1 MYIWARIEID
11 PSMIDKLQDIQ
22 YHGAVLKSSLVR
34 VSSPSLDIHK
44 GIGDSVGVDYPNKK
58 V

>member
-1 MYIWARIEID
+1 
-11 PSMIDKLQDIQ
+11 MIDKLQDIQ